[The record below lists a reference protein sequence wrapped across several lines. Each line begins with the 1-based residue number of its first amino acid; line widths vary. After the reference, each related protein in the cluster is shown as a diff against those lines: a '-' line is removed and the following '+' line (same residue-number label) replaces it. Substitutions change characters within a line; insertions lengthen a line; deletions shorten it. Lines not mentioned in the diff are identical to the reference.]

1 MNRSESKY
9 FNTARRM
16 DEALLALLEEKDFAY
31 ITVREICAR
40 AGVNRSTFYLH
51 YENMSDLLRET
62 VEMIDERFRA
72 SVADATDDKTGG
84 ERLAGLPRE
93 ELFLLLCLAAAGVC
107 AVLAFRFAV
116 PLQAQTPQTLPDTK
130 ELAAYTQ
137 VELNTADAD
146 ALCTLPGVG
155 PHNAQ
160 AILDY
165 RAQHGPFAQVEDA
178 AQVPGITQAMVDSW
192 AGQAYVR

>member
-1 MNRSESKY
+1 MQNKKR
-9 FNTARRM
+9 
-16 DEALLALLEEKDFAY
+16 
-31 ITVREICAR
+31 
-40 AGVNRSTFYLH
+40 
-51 YENMSDLLRET
+51 
-62 VEMIDERFRA
+62 
-72 SVADATDDKTGG
+72 
-84 ERLAGLPRE
+84 RE

-155 PHNAQ
+155 PRNAQ

-165 RAQHGPFAQVEDA
+165 RAQYGPFAQVRMPRRCRA
-178 AQVPGITQAMVDSW
+178 LPKQWWIH
-192 AGQAYVR
+192 GQGRRMSARV

>member
-1 MNRSESKY
+1 MPDKK
-9 FNTARRM
+9 RR
-16 DEALLALLEEKDFAY
+16 
-31 ITVREICAR
+31 
-40 AGVNRSTFYLH
+40 
-51 YENMSDLLRET
+51 
-62 VEMIDERFRA
+62 ER
-72 SVADATDDKTGG
+72 
-84 ERLAGLPRE
+84 
-93 ELFLLLCLAAAGVC
+93 LFLLLCLAVAGVC
-107 AVLAFRFAV
+107 AGLAFRFAV
-116 PLQAQTPQTLPDTK
+116 PLRSQKTLPDTK

-155 PHNAQ
+155 PRNAQ

-165 RAQHGPFAQVEDA
+165 RVQYGPFAQVEDA

>member
-1 MNRSESKY
+1 MQNKKR
-9 FNTARRM
+9 
-16 DEALLALLEEKDFAY
+16 
-31 ITVREICAR
+31 
-40 AGVNRSTFYLH
+40 
-51 YENMSDLLRET
+51 
-62 VEMIDERFRA
+62 
-72 SVADATDDKTGG
+72 
-84 ERLAGLPRE
+84 RE

-137 VELNTADAD
+137 VELNTADAN

-155 PHNAQ
+155 PRNAQ

-165 RAQHGPFAQVEDA
+165 RTVRLHRWRMRRRCRALPKQWWIHGQGRRMSARAHPACCL
-178 AQVPGITQAMVDSW
+178 
-192 AGQAYVR
+192 GQRGNTEIYCYE

>member
-1 MNRSESKY
+1 MQNKKR
-9 FNTARRM
+9 
-16 DEALLALLEEKDFAY
+16 
-31 ITVREICAR
+31 
-40 AGVNRSTFYLH
+40 
-51 YENMSDLLRET
+51 
-62 VEMIDERFRA
+62 
-72 SVADATDDKTGG
+72 
-84 ERLAGLPRE
+84 RE

-165 RAQHGPFAQVEDA
+165 RARHGLHRWKMRHRCRALPKQWW
-178 AQVPGITQAMVDSW
+178 IH
-192 AGQAYVR
+192 GQGRRMSARV

>member
-1 MNRSESKY
+1 MQNKKR
-9 FNTARRM
+9 
-16 DEALLALLEEKDFAY
+16 
-31 ITVREICAR
+31 
-40 AGVNRSTFYLH
+40 
-51 YENMSDLLRET
+51 
-62 VEMIDERFRA
+62 
-72 SVADATDDKTGG
+72 
-84 ERLAGLPRE
+84 RE

-146 ALCTLPGVG
+146 ALCTL
-155 PHNAQ
+155 
-160 AILDY
+160 